1 MRIWYHNKFDQAR
14 RALTAAGGEVRIG
27 RGPENDLVLDSPF
40 VATEAAVL
48 SRRGDAW
55 ELVVLGNNVVTVESA
70 ARPGEGPSRTSLRR
84 GGRASLAGGETIE
97 LFPYTLRIEG
107 AGREEVARDDRRRAL
122 DAELSAALGEIH
134 RELVERM
141 GLVRDLRSTTEV
153 SPESLLTL
161 ERHIDEIAAT
171 RGFMGSVGLIDHA
184 AASCLR
190 LELLAGL
197 LEDAAGGEEDV
208 WEVGGAWSRL
218 VSAVPERERELR
230 AAVARVRGLL
240 GADDRD
246 DVSGRVAA
254 VESGYWP
261 LWESRLSTE
270 IAADVRSYL
279 AARYFKK
286 QVKDIVFGYGPLEDL
301 LRNPSITE
309 IMVVD
314 RDNIF
319 VEKLGVLENTGR
331 RFVNDEVTLTIISR
345 IVARVGRTIDRSR
358 PLVDARLADGSRVN
372 AVIPPLA
379 VRGPCLTIR
388 KFPTRRLTADD
399 LVASGGL
406 TEAASQFLRAAVLAR
421 KNIVVSGGTGT
432 GKTTLLNVLSGH
444 IPDKERIVTI
454 EDTAELRLAKE
465 HVVRLETRDANVE
478 GAGAYT
484 IRDLIRNALRMRP
497 DRIVVGECR
506 GPEALDMTQA
516 MNTGHAGSMTTL
528 HANTPIDAL
537 LRLEV
542 LVQMAAPLPVSS
554 IRRQIAAAIDLIVQL
569 TRGRDGRRYVS
580 HIAEV
585 EGPPEDGRE
594 LRVKE
599 LFAIDRDDATAGG
612 AALAPTGLLP
622 TFMDELI
629 ESGRLNLETFYR

>member
-14 RALTAAGGEVRIG
+14 RAMSAAGGEVRIG
-27 RGPENDLVLDSPF
+27 RGPDNDLVLDSPF

-48 SRRGDAW
+48 SRRGDVW
-55 ELVVLGNNVVTVESA
+55 ELVVLGNNVVTVESPP
-70 ARPGEGPSRTSLRR
+70 RLGEQPSRSSLRR

-107 AGREEVARDDRRRAL
+107 AAREEVARDDRRRAL
-122 DAELSAALGEIH
+122 DAELSAALTEVH

-141 GLVRDLRSTTEV
+141 GLVRDLRSMAEV

-171 RGFMGSVGLIDHA
+171 RGLTGSTGLVDHA

-190 LELLAGL
+190 LELLADL
-197 LEDAAGGEEDV
+197 LEGAAGAEEDV

-230 AAVARVRGLL
+230 ATVARVRGLL
-240 GADDRD
+240 GADGLD

-254 VESGYWP
+254 VETGFWP

-270 IAADVRSYL
+270 IAANVRSYL
-279 AARYFKK
+279 AARHLKK
-286 QVKDIVFGYGPLEDL
+286 QVKDVVFGYGPLEDL

-331 RFVNDEVTLTIISR
+331 RFVSDEVTLTIITR

-358 PLVDARLADGSRVN
+358 PLVDARMADGSRVN
-372 AVIPPLA
+372 AIIPPLA
-379 VRGPCLTIR
+379 VRGPCLTVR
-388 KFPTRRLTADD
+388 KFPARRLSADD
-399 LVASGGL
+399 LVASGSL
-406 TEAASQFLRAAVLAR
+406 TEAASKFLRAAVLAR
-421 KNIVVSGGTGT
+421 KNILVSGGTGT

-444 IPDKERIVTI
+444 IPDKERIVTV

-478 GAGAYT
+478 GTGSYT
-484 IRDLIRNALRMRP
+484 MRDLIRNALRMRP
-497 DRIVVGECR
+497 DRIIVGECR

-516 MNTGHAGSMTTL
+516 MNTGHAGSMTTI
-528 HANTPIDAL
+528 HANTPADAV

-542 LVQMAAPLPVSS
+542 LVQMAAPLPTTS
-554 IRRQIAAAIDLIVQL
+554 IRRQILAAIDLIVQL

-580 HIAEV
+580 HVAEV
-585 EGPPEDGRE
+585 EAPLEEGRE

-599 LFAIDRDDATAGG
+599 LFAVESGGG
-612 AALAPTGLLP
+612 AAELTPTGLLP
-622 TFMDELI
+622 SFMGELI
-629 ESGRLNLETFYR
+629 ESGRLDLETFYR